1 MNRSRCTAGG
11 VPVAGHARGFTLV
24 ELLVTL
30 VILAILA
37 AIAMPSVTKVLA
49 GQRLRAA
56 GSDFVTSLLMARSE
70 AIKRNESVEVVPQ
83 TPDDWAAGWRV
94 AVVSNDE
101 QVDKRGALGYR
112 VAVSLAPSTIVYQRN
127 GRLTALGTV
136 QAQFSDSMAEAGVVA
151 RCVTIDPS
159 GLPHLET
166 GACS

>member
-1 MNRSRCTAGG
+1 VLVRSEHSIAAARCR
-11 VPVAGHARGFTLV
+11 HGFTLV

-37 AIAMPSVTKVLA
+37 AIAMPSLAKVLA

-56 GSDFVTSLLMARSE
+56 GSDFATSLLAARSE
-70 AIKRNESVEVVPQ
+70 AIKRNESVQLLPQ
-83 TPDDWAAGWRV
+83 AADDWTAGWRV
-94 AVVSNDE
+94 TVVSSDE
-101 QVDKRGALGYR
+101 QVDRRGALGHR
-112 VAVSLAPSTIVYQRN
+112 VSVSLAPASIVYQRN

-136 QAQFSDSMAEAGVVA
+136 QVEFSDSMEEAGVVA
-151 RCVTIDPS
+151 RCVTIDPG

>member
-1 MNRSRCTAGG
+1 MRSAYRIAAARRG
-11 VPVAGHARGFTLV
+11 RGFTLV

-30 VILAILA
+30 VVLAILA
-37 AIAMPSVTKVLA
+37 AIAMPSLSKVLA

-56 GSDFVTSLLMARSE
+56 GSDFVTSLLVARSE
-70 AIKRNESVEVVPQ
+70 AIKRNESVQLAPQ
-83 TPDDWAAGWRV
+83 ATDDWTAGWRV
-94 AVVSNDE
+94 SVVSNNE

-112 VAVSLAPSTIVYQRN
+112 VAVSGAPASIVYQRN

-136 QAQFSDSMAEAGVVA
+136 QAEFSDSMEEAGVVA

>member
-1 MNRSRCTAGG
+1 MRGAYRIA
-11 VPVAGHARGFTLV
+11 AARRRGGFTLV

-30 VILAILA
+30 VIIAILA
-37 AIAMPSVTKVLA
+37 AIAMPSLAKVLA

-56 GSDFVTSLLMARSE
+56 GSDFVTSLLVARSE
-70 AIKRNESVEVVPQ
+70 AIKRNESVQLVPQ
-83 TPDDWAAGWRV
+83 ATEDWTAGWRV
-94 AVVSNDE
+94 AVISSNE

-112 VAVSLAPSTIVYQRN
+112 VAVSLAPASIVYQRN

-136 QAQFSDSMAEAGVVA
+136 QAEFSDSMDEAGVVA